1 MSNKYFGT
9 DGIRGT
15 VNQGN
20 ITGEKFFKFGL
31 AAATYFKNQ
40 RKTKQIAIIAKDTR
54 LSGYTLEPALV
65 SGLVSGG
72 MHVFTLGPLPTNGL
86 AMLTRS
92 MKANMGIMITAS
104 HNPHYDNGLKL
115 FGPDGMKL
123 SNGIEKKIEKL
134 IDAKN
139 TKQLTNPK
147 MLGRVKRLEDGNER
161 YIKILKKNFP
171 QNFKLRRTKIVLDC
185 ANGAGYI
192 AAPKLLKDLGAK
204 VFSIAEKPNGFNIN
218 NKCGSTYP
226 SKIQSAVKKYKAHV
240 GISFD
245 GDADRIIMCDE
256 NGKIIDGDQII
267 AMLARRWKLKKILK
281 GGVVGTLMSNYGLEN
296 FLINE
301 KIKFF
306 RSDVGDRYVKEKM
319 KKLNFNLGG
328 EQSGHII
335 LGKFATTGDGL
346 MVALEVLF
354 SLRKGKKA
362 SELLNVFEPL
372 PQILENITVKNKNII
387 NKSKCRTAIKKAS
400 KFMNGYG
407 RLLIRKSGTE
417 PKIRIMGESYDR
429 GLILKCIN
437 IIKRSIKRWNL
448 SQKY

>member
-1 MSNKYFGT
+1 MKNKYFGT

-31 AAATYFKNQ
+31 ASGTYFKNQ
-40 RKTKQIAIIAKDTR
+40 KKSKQVAIIAKDTR

-86 AMLTRS
+86 AMLTKS

-104 HNPHYDNGLKL
+104 HNPYYDNGLKL

-123 SNGIEKKIEKL
+123 SDKIEKKIEKL
-134 IDAKN
+134 IDTKN

-147 MLGRVKRLEDGNER
+147 LLGRVKRLEDGNDR
-161 YIKILKKNFP
+161 YIKILKNNFP
-171 QNFKLRRTKIVLDC
+171 NNFHLRGTKIVLDC
-185 ANGAGYI
+185 ANGASYK
-192 AAPKLLKDLGAK
+192 AAPKLLKELGAK
-204 VFSIAEKPNGFNIN
+204 VISIGVKPDGFNIN
-218 NKCGSTYP
+218 EKCGSTYP
-226 SKIQSAVKKYKAHV
+226 SKIRSAVRKFKAHV

-256 NGKIIDGDQII
+256 KGKIIDGDQII
-267 AMLARRWKLKKILK
+267 AMLARRWKFKRILR
-281 GGVVGTLMSNYGLEN
+281 GGVIGTLMSNYGLEK
-296 FLINE
+296 FLKSE

-306 RSDVGDRYVKEKM
+306 RSKVGDRYVKEKM

-346 MVALEVLF
+346 LVALEVLF

-362 SELLNVFEPL
+362 SKLLNVFKPL
-372 PQILENITVKNKNII
+372 PQILENVVVKDKSVVSKAKCKN
-387 NKSKCRTAIKKAS
+387 AIKKAN
-400 KFMNGYG
+400 KLMGYKG
-407 RLLIRKSGTE
+407 RILVRKSGTE
-417 PKIRIMGESYDR
+417 PKIRIMAESYDKS
-429 GLILKCIN
+429 LISECIK
-437 IIKRSIKRWNL
+437 IIKRSIK
-448 SQKY
+448 

>member
-1 MSNKYFGT
+1 MKNKYFGT

-31 AAATYFKNQ
+31 ASGTYFKNQ
-40 RKTKQIAIIAKDTR
+40 KRTKQIAIIAKDTR

-86 AMLTRS
+86 AMLTKS
-92 MKANMGIMITAS
+92 MRANMGIMITAS
-104 HNPHYDNGLKL
+104 HNPYYDNGLKL

-123 SNGIEKKIEKL
+123 SDNIEKKIEKL

-139 TKQLTNPK
+139 TWQLTDPK
-147 MLGRVKRLEDGNER
+147 LLGRVKRLEDANDK
-161 YIKILKKNFP
+161 YIGILKNNFPKNFHL
-171 QNFKLRRTKIVLDC
+171 KGTKIVLDC
-185 ANGAGYI
+185 ANGASYK
-192 AAPKLLKDLGAK
+192 AAPKMLEELGAK
-204 VFSIAEKPNGFNIN
+204 VFTIGVEPDGLNIN
-218 NKCGSTYP
+218 EKCGSTNP
-226 SKIQSAVKKYKAHV
+226 SKIKKAVKKFKANI

-256 NGKIIDGDQII
+256 KGKIVDGDQII
-267 AMLARRWKLKKILK
+267 AMLALRWKSKKILK
-281 GGVVGTLMSNYGLEN
+281 GGVVGTLMSNYGLEK
-296 FLINE
+296 FLKTQ
-301 KIKFF
+301 KIRFS
-306 RSDVGDRYVKEKM
+306 RSKVGDRYVKEKM

-346 MVALEVLF
+346 LVALEVLF

-362 SELLNVFEPL
+362 SNLLNVFKPL
-372 PQILENITVKNKNII
+372 PQVLENVIVKDKSVINKNHCK
-387 NKSKCRTAIKKAS
+387 NAIKRANS
-400 KFMNGYG
+400 LMNQKG
-407 RLLIRKSGTE
+407 RILVRKSGTE
-417 PKIRIMGESYDR
+417 PKIRIMAESYDKS
-429 GLILKCIN
+429 LILKCIK
-437 IIKRSIKRWNL
+437 IIKNSIK
-448 SQKY
+448 